1 MMPARRDRNEDASRK
16 RTARAAA
23 WSTTRVSMNSR
34 GRALG
39 WIVAVVALGA
49 VIVFGARI
57 WQPGGDDA
65 PAGADVP
72 KGRLIDFAC
81 VERSGRAMRTSEFA
95 GRFVV
100 ADFVFTSCSGMC
112 PALASE
118 MKKVQEATAARDDV
132 RIVSFTVDPERDRPA
147 VMAKYADE
155 HGFDKER
162 WLFLRA
168 EIADLKA
175 FMVGELGI
183 AAPTDIVLHTD
194 RFVLFDTTGAARA
207 IYSPLDDSGWQ
218 TKLLADVERMR
229 PAGH

>member
-1 MMPARRDRNEDASRK
+1 MK
-16 RTARAAA
+16 QH
-23 WSTTRVSMNSR
+23 

-39 WIVAVVALGA
+39 WIVAVLALGA
-49 VIVFGARI
+49 VVAFGARI

-81 VERSGRAMRTSEFA
+81 VERSGRAMRTSELA

-112 PALASE
+112 PALAAE
-118 MKKVQEATAARDDV
+118 MKKAQEATAGRDDV
-132 RIVSFTVDPERDRPA
+132 RMVSFTVDPDRDRPA

-155 HGFDKER
+155 HGFDKDR

-168 EIADLKA
+168 EIPDLKA
-175 FMVGELGI
+175 FMVGELGL

-194 RFVLFDTTGAARA
+194 RFVLFDPTGAARA
-207 IYSPLDDSGWQ
+207 VYRPLEDPAWR
-218 TKLLADVERMR
+218 LRLAADLDRLR